1 MGANF
6 CYFKTYKKS
15 EECESG
21 HVEAV
26 DLSWTNHS
34 YGGIS
39 GLVDFLKTENINF
52 YDYMDYTE
60 GGHDCFTESKL
71 LKQRELLATL
81 EQKLPEWKNRFR
93 EQIKISDQQKWSSG
107 ADDSPTLYAYFV
119 SWIETWIE
127 NIKEGMYI
135 GYQL

>member
-1 MGANF
+1 
-6 CYFKTYKKS
+6 
-15 EECESG
+15 
-21 HVEAV
+21 
-26 DLSWTNHS
+26 
-34 YGGIS
+34 
-39 GLVDFLKTENINF
+39 
-52 YDYMDYTE
+52 MDYTE
-60 GGHDCFTESKL
+60 GDHDCFTESKL